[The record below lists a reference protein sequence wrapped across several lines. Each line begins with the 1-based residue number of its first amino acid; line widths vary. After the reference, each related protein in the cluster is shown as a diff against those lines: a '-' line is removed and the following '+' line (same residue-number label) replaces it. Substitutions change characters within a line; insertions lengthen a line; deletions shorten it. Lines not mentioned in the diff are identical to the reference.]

1 MNITNSFTVPKEF
14 IIDISRVNLG
24 VYDFYLSI
32 YGMGFDT
39 GEPLNYTYDDV
50 PDESKYEDY
59 NIAIEFLVDK
69 YNNVIQNKID
79 IMINRILNEI
89 KFEKEIG
96 WSEDEEN

>member
-14 IIDISRVNLG
+14 IIDISKVNLG

-39 GEPLNYTYDDV
+39 GELLNYTYDDV

>member
-1 MNITNSFTVPKEF
+1 MNITNSFTVQKEF
-14 IIDISRVNLG
+14 IIDISKVNLG

-39 GEPLNYTYDDV
+39 GELLNYTYDDV